1 MSTGLG
7 EGGVLTVVG
16 GFEFGGRNV
25 AAGLEEPAVVEPVDV
40 VQGGQLDLLSG
51 APGAAGLDQFGL
63 VQADDRFA
71 ATSKNWAAWLD
82 ELGMRHFG
90 AKAPSHTANSMLT
103 FRDRDNIQP
112 EFLWRAPRS

>member
-1 MSTGLG
+1 LTGLG
-7 EGGVLTVVG
+7 EAGLLTVVG
-16 GFEFGGRNV
+16 GFEGRTV
-25 AAGLEEPAVVEPVDV
+25 PAGCEEPLVVVPVDV
-40 VQGGQLDLLSG
+40 VQGGEFDLLSD
-51 APGAAGLDQFGL
+51 ALRPAGLDQFGL